1 MELNSYNYTEDL
13 KYSKDICREYKPALK
28 LMLNDF
34 SDNLFYIS
42 KKFVNAINYSDGWDF
57 TTKKGYKIKVTD
69 EVSDTYL
76 WLIKQLILKSCKFSG
91 KNNASLSTYL
101 NSILNNSFTF
111 KDWLKWKYGNINY
124 IPKCLSNYSESH
136 IEIFKLLKRKI
147 PAEKISIKINQEQ
160 EDVEEKILEI
170 KSVLLKNNI
179 TYLINTPIIESL
191 LLSENDDKIEFD
203 VKDTAE
209 LGLEKKE
216 EISVIRT
223 MLRDGLNALEKSEK
237 RLLMLYWADGM
248 STNQILIYV
257 KNETDLKDYKNS
269 ELNDENTIYTKI
281 NEIINKLLDWVK
293 SNHLNIFEE
302 YQINSLTL
310 RRTVKVY
317 LENFSL

>member
-13 KYSKDICREYKPALK
+13 QYSKDICREYKPALK
-28 LMLNDF
+28 LMLTDF
-34 SDNLFYIS
+34 SDHLFYIS
-42 KKFVNAINYSDGWDF
+42 NKFVNTRNYSDGWDY
-57 TTKKGYKIKVTD
+57 TTEKGYKIKVTD

-76 WLIKQLILKSCKFSG
+76 WLIKQLILKSCKFLG

-124 IPKCLSNYSESH
+124 IPKCLSNYSKSH

-147 PAEKISIKINQEQ
+147 PVETISIKINLEE

-191 LLSENDDKIEFD
+191 LLSDNDDEIEFD
-203 VKDTAE
+203 IKDTTE
-209 LGLEKKE
+209 LDLEKKE
-216 EISVIRT
+216 ETSVIRS
-223 MLRDGLNALEKSEK
+223 MLRDGLDALEKSEK
-237 RLLMLYWADGM
+237 RLLMLYWADGL
-248 STNQILIYV
+248 STNQILTYV
-257 KNETDLKDYKNS
+257 NNETDLKDYKNH
-269 ELNDENTIYTKI
+269 ELNDKNAVYAKI
-281 NEIINKLLDWVK
+281 NVIINILLDWIK

-302 YQINSLTL
+302 YQINSSIL
-310 RRTVKVY
+310 RRTIKIY